1 MHILVTH
8 ICRHGDRS
16 EYFGECNFVLAPA
29 ATCNTPIDDRETDRI
44 QSFASN
50 FNATRRLTVE
60 PTHERRGLVARE
72 IAQKQNSQKRDK
84 RHS

>member
-16 EYFGECNFVLAPA
+16 EYFGECSFVLAPA
-29 ATCNTPIDDRETDRI
+29 ATCNTPIDDRETDR
-44 QSFASN
+44 
-50 FNATRRLTVE
+50 ATRRLTEE